1 MIELISTAQAADA
14 ATTGLGAQS
23 GGMMEIAI
31 LLFFFA
37 IFYLLIWRPQ
47 AKRAKEHRTLV
58 SSLGKGDEVVMSGGM
73 LGKIV
78 ELDDQYLT
86 VKVAEGVQVKYQR
99 HAVAQVLPKGTL
111 KA

>member
-1 MIELISTAQAADA
+1 MLELISTAHAADA
-14 ATTGLGAQS
+14 ATSIAGPQG

-47 AKRAKEHRTLV
+47 AKRAKEHRALV
-58 SSLGKGDEVVMSGGM
+58 SGLGKGDEVVMSGGM

>member
-1 MIELISTAQAADA
+1 MFDFISTAYAADTAIPA
-14 ATTGLGAQS
+14 APTQ
-23 GGMMEIAI
+23 GGGIMEIGI

-47 AKRAKEHRTLV
+47 AKRAKEHRALV
-58 SSLGKGDEVVMSGGM
+58 SGLGKGDEVVMSGGM

-78 ELDDQYLT
+78 DMDEQYLT
-86 VKVAEGVQVKYQR
+86 VKVAEGVQVRYQR

-111 KA
+111 KS

>member
-1 MIELISTAQAADA
+1 MFDLISSAYAADA
-14 ATTGLGAQS
+14 AVSATPAKG
-23 GGMMEIAI
+23 GGMMEIGI

-37 IFYLLIWRPQ
+37 VFYMLIWRPQ
-47 AKRAKEHRTLV
+47 AKRAKEHRALV
-58 SSLGKGDEVVMSGGM
+58 SGLAKGDEVVMSGGL

-78 ELDDQYLT
+78 DLDDQYLT

>member
-1 MIELISTAQAADA
+1 MFEVISTAYAADP
-14 ATTGLGAQS
+14 ATTAAKG
-23 GGMMEIAI
+23 GGMMEIGI

-37 IFYLLIWRPQ
+37 IFYMLIWRPQ

-78 ELDDQYLT
+78 DLDDQYLT
-86 VKVAEGVQVKYQR
+86 VKVAEGVQVRYQR

-111 KA
+111 KG